1 MFFVFFVP
9 PNAAPTRNFQGGNC
23 VNLDVLGTSCL
34 GQKDSPRGMLQQ
46 EHLFLKPHS
55 QEGESEKDKAYVF
68 AESKA
73 EVLSWS

>member
-1 MFFVFFVP
+1 M
-9 PNAAPTRNFQGGNC
+9 
-23 VNLDVLGTSCL
+23 NLDVLGTSCL

-46 EHLFLKPHS
+46 EHLFLKPPS